1 MTKYLRAAG
10 SAALFLALW
19 AALNTLCNLR
29 YPGPEPAAW
38 FLLPSLDVTALLLLF
53 AGLGIFRLR
62 VPRGATMALAV
73 FLIFVRV
80 LRTSEA
86 LVQLNYYRPLNLY
99 LDVPLVADLARLMR
113 STVSLPTLL
122 GASVVALMV
131 LALLTFATT
140 WALGYTQRYLASGWP
155 ARGVLGGVVLL
166 TAALSPLWRPADP
179 RLSVGLFGASIV
191 PGLADQLRYAVSA
204 SAVRRAKT
212 VELAAVQE
220 RLQRTPSDLQ
230 KLHGADVLL
239 FLVESYGA
247 AVYHRPEF
255 REGIA
260 NAHRSF
266 AARVEQAGYTVA
278 TSLVGAPIY
287 GGGSWFSHATL
298 ATGLRVGDGLDFG
311 LLRATRP
318 HPRTMAWFFRQA
330 GYRTVLV
337 QPGTTRPWP
346 EGEVHGFD
354 RRYYAFDLEYRG
366 PRFGWATMPDQ
377 YVIDFIHRRELARA
391 PQPLFVQYALVS
403 SHAPW
408 SEQAAVVDDWS
419 RLEGG
424 AIYRQLPA
432 RRFDVPW
439 EKLQQGG
446 PAYIAALS
454 YDFDVLARYLAQMVD
469 RDTLVVV
476 MGDHQPAASITGQDP
491 SWAVPVH
498 IASRERGLVELFTSD
513 GDRWTAGMTP
523 SSSSQKSPLPMEDLL
538 TLLLERLSE
547 GAR

>member
-10 SAALFLALW
+10 STTLFLALW
-19 AALNTLCNLR
+19 AALNALANLR
-29 YPGPEPAAW
+29 YPGAEPPAW
-38 FLLPSLDVTALLLLF
+38 FLLPSLDVTVVLLAFAALGF
-53 AGLGIFRLR
+53 FRLR

-73 FLIFVRV
+73 ALIFVRV

-113 STVSLPTLL
+113 STVRLPTLL
-122 GASVVALMV
+122 GAALAALLT

-140 WALGYTQRYLASGWP
+140 WALGYTQRYLATGWP
-155 ARGVLGGVVLL
+155 ARAVLAAVVLL
-166 TAALSPLWRPADP
+166 AAALSPLWRTADP
-179 RLSVGLFGASIV
+179 RLAMGLFGSSIV
-191 PGLADQLRYAVSA
+191 PRLVDQVRYAVSA
-204 SAVRRAKT
+204 SALRRAKSI
-212 VELAAVQE
+212 ELGAVQE

-239 FLVESYGA
+239 FLIESYGDT
-247 AVYHRPEF
+247 VYHRPEF
-255 REGIA
+255 RQRIA
-260 NAHRSF
+260 TAHRAF
-266 AARVEQAGYTVA
+266 ATRVEGAGYSVA
-278 TSLVGAPIY
+278 TGLVGAPIY
-287 GGGSWFSHATL
+287 GGGSWFAHATL

-354 RRYYAFDLEYRG
+354 RRYYSFDLEYRG

-377 YVIDFIHRRELARA
+377 YVIDYIHRRELAVA
-391 PQPLFVQYALVS
+391 AQPLFVQYALVS

-408 SEQAAVVDDWS
+408 SEQPTVVDDWS
-419 RLEGG
+419 RLQGG
-424 AIYRQLPA
+424 TIFRQLAP

-446 PAYIAALS
+446 PAYMEALV
-454 YDFDVLARYLAQMVD
+454 YDFDVLARYLSQLVT
-469 RDTLVVV
+469 RDTLVLV

-498 IASRERGLVELFTSD
+498 VLSRERGLVELFTSD
-513 GDRWTAGMTP
+513 GDEWTPGMTP
-523 SSSSQKSPLPMEDLL
+523 SVSARPLPMENLL
-538 TLLLERLSE
+538 PLLLQQLSE